1 DQIENAFGLQQV
13 FAARPDGGVLG
24 VRVKAVEVLG
34 LKQCQPVGDIIDA
47 HHFAVCL
54 ATLDQVARATIAP
67 LQNKNPRS
75 LRHCALTRVTQT
87 VCGEKNKSS
96 LNYRKRALGSQGR
109 AMAAATSSATM
120 TWHDCCR
127 LVCLELAM
135 ANPKK
140 KVPQNVAGKFFVDT
154 TCINCDACRQLAPA
168 TFADSANYSVG
179 YA

>member
-1 DQIENAFGLQQV
+1 
-13 FAARPDGGVLG
+13 
-24 VRVKAVEVLG
+24 
-34 LKQCQPVGDIIDA
+34 
-47 HHFAVCL
+47 
-54 ATLDQVARATIAP
+54 
-67 LQNKNPRS
+67 
-75 LRHCALTRVTQT
+75 CALTRVTQT

-140 KVPQNVAGKFFVDT
+140 KVPQNVAGKVFVDT

-168 TFADSANYSVG
+168 TFADSGDYSFV
-179 YA
+179 YAQPRTADEERAAVRALLACPTGSIGTVHSNNATEVKADFPLLLEDNVYYC